1 MQSFKTSSMPIS
13 LSQHDLNT
21 PTLLCGI
28 VDTCIQLDQLS
39 TTSPQSLNRIS
50 SQYTENSNN
59 WVRKLRQLIVLLHA
73 NTYKKLQSEFSRESL
88 KTIFARLPPL
98 ASAARCGPHPRTSS
112 LRASGGLSV
121 CVSVGHKGEP
131 YKNGWTDRQ
140 LWTRVGPTNHVRWGS
155 DRPMGRGNSGGCS
168 PSKMHCNSWS
178 AEYGSTNYTTYTAYL
193 KKQR

>member
-28 VDTCIQLDQLS
+28 VNTCIQLDQLS

-73 NTYKKLQSEFSRESL
+73 NTYEKLQSEFSRESL

-98 ASAARCGPHPRTSS
+98 ASAARCGPHPPHPLATP
-112 LRASGGLSV
+112 LVACLSV
-121 CVSVGHKGEP
+121 CLL
-131 YKNGWTDRQ
+131 D
-140 LWTRVGPTNHVRWGS
+140 TRVSPTKTDEQIDSCGLGWAQR
-155 DRPMGRGNSGGCS
+155 
-168 PSKMHCNSWS
+168 
-178 AEYGSTNYTTYTAYL
+178 TT
-193 KKQR
+193 